1 MAGNEI
7 YRVEIPIIV
16 DDQTEA
22 PLRQAEERVSRFQR
36 TAEKQAK
43 MVREHLLSLSKL
55 QIEPVMRIK
64 DQLTNSV
71 LNADKLIKKLGMEQA
86 SPLIEAQ
93 DRVSAVATRIDAT
106 LKALDKGNVKVLAE
120 LQGPLM
126 DEIVKAKAS
135 LSVLNNVKAGPVA
148 ELRGELFGQLAQAMS
163 QVKGLDSI
171 IAQPQATLWDQVTWK
186 AREIGGAL
194 RQLTSRAWSVVVDVK
209 DRVTSTVK
217 GIVSKVGRLLSHP
230 LTLLGV
236 GGGITAATGYGLK
249 AVMEEQDLVS
259 SFEVMLG
266 DRKAAENRMQEL
278 IAFAGQT
285 PFTRQEIWRSSRQ
298 LELLTGGALATG
310 EGLRMVG
317 DIAAGTVQPFEEVAM
332 WVGRLHDGLQ
342 SGRPIGQAAMRLQEM
357 GALSGES
364 RAKLEKLAES
374 GKNISKTWPLA
385 AQEFERFAGLM
396 EKQSKNLKNIV
407 LGTKTFFTEN
417 VIKRWGQGIA
427 DVLQPALMKFRAW
440 RGENTE
446 TIKRMGDAIEQ
457 FGRRVGGT
465 LVGYFERVIERISA
479 IMSDP
484 RFKHASFAEK
494 VQMLVGAA
502 MDDVVAWLK
511 GPGKDK
517 MVEAFKTIG
526 EAAAKAYVGAMK
538 TLGKTAIDE
547 LKQGNIMAAAAP
559 AAAMWYMG
567 GGALAKGVWGLGKGA
582 WGLGKTMAGSQLVA
596 SGASVLG
603 KVLPA
608 LGTTAG
614 ITVAGGTLG
623 VAGIG
628 AGAYDIYRGIKE
640 RDPEE
645 ASKRYWA
652 GGTKLGM
659 VGAGAAIGSVV
670 PGVGTAVGAG
680 VGGIAALFTGT
691 AAGEALRNFWD
702 SFAAWASEAWD
713 EIKGAAERAWDWI
726 TENVTWE
733 SLAKGIGFVLGYL
746 EGTIFNADWWLGKW
760 DAVRG
765 WAEEKWE
772 AFAEIWENVKGTIL
786 DTIFSGDWW
795 LGKWG
800 DVKGWTEEKW
810 EKMESVW
817 ENAKKTIKSTLFSK
831 EWWSDQWGAVRKW
844 ADDALSGIAKR
855 WDIIKESFAGGRAAG
870 RQAAEAKQY
879 ATGGILTRPHL
890 GLVAEAGPE
899 AIIPLTKPA
908 RAWEL
913 WQNVGERMGFFS
925 REKVDYAI
933 PTKIAQQRLTL
944 SASGMGADRPTSVL
958 TRGMSEPLEKL
969 ETETRRIT
977 TRGYEAIN
985 RIKSVVEWV
994 KRVAHTADFYTTA
1007 GDFSGTSAGPAGY
1020 MPLVTAAAAKFNIPA
1035 GLLSRLIQ
1043 AESSWRPGVVSHAGA
1058 IGLTQVM
1065 PDTAR
1070 GMGYSV
1076 EALRRSPEIQ
1086 IEAGAKYLA
1095 QQYNRFGSWP
1105 LALAAYN
1112 AGPGA
1117 VSKHGGIPPY
1127 RETQNYVAKIL
1138 SPKAYARGG
1147 ILTRPHIGMVAEN
1160 GPEAII
1166 PLSTGM
1172 RPRALKLWAET
1183 GKMLGA
1189 EARGRTNVISL
1200 SEHRNIKAYASGGFT
1215 GAVLSLPV
1223 AAGGWDVPI
1232 SDPKQAVPRV
1242 ANINLNFDLA
1252 GLVGQVVIENKDDID
1267 GAVDKITGAIANNL
1281 RSVFQ
1286 NMTK

>member
-1 MAGNEI
+1 MAKNEI

-16 DDQTEA
+16 DDLTEA

-36 TAEKQAK
+36 TAEKQTKMARDHMMTLAK
-43 MVREHLLSLSKL
+43 MK
-55 QIEPVMRIK
+55 IEPVMRVK
-64 DQLTNSV
+64 DQLTSSV
-71 LNADKLIKKLGMEQA
+71 LNADRLIKKLGLEKA

-93 DRVSAVATRIDAT
+93 DRVSAVVTRADAA

-148 ELRGELFGQLAQAMS
+148 ELRGELFGQLTRAMS
-163 QVKGLDSI
+163 QVKGLDSLF
-171 IAQPQATLWDQVTWK
+171 AQPKATLWDQVTWK
-186 AREIGGAL
+186 AREIGGTL
-194 RQLTSRAWSVVVDVK
+194 RQLTSRAWTVAVEVK
-209 DRVTSTVK
+209 DKITSSVK
-217 GIVSKVGRLLSHP
+217 GIVSKATRLLSHP

-298 LELLTGGALATG
+298 LELLTGGALSTG
-310 EGLRMVG
+310 AGLQMVG
-317 DIAAGTVQPFEEVAM
+317 DIAAGTIQPFEEVAM
-332 WVGRLHDGLQ
+332 WVGRLYDGLQ

-567 GGALAKGVWGLGKGA
+567 GGALAKGVWGLGKSA
-582 WGLGKTMAGSQLVA
+582 WGLGKTMAGGQA
-596 SGASVLG
+596 AMTGANVLG
-603 KVLPA
+603 RALPM
-608 LGTTAG
+608 LGGTTGAV
-614 ITVAGGTLG
+614 IAGGTL
-623 VAGIG
+623 AGIAGVG

-640 RDPEE
+640 GDPEE

-670 PGVGTAVGAG
+670 PGVGTAIGAG

-702 SFAAWASEAWD
+702 NFTAWAGEAWD
-713 EIKGAAERAWDWI
+713 EIKGAAGRAWDWI

-733 SLAKGIGFVLGYL
+733 SLAKGVGFVLGYL

-800 DVKGWTEEKW
+800 DVKGWTKEKW
-810 EKMESVW
+810 GKMESVW

-831 EWWSDQWGAVRKW
+831 GWWSGQWGAVRKW

-855 WDIIKESFAGGRAAG
+855 WDIIKESFAEGRAAG
-870 RQAAEAKQY
+870 RQVAEAKQY

-899 AIIPLTKPA
+899 AIIPL
-908 RAWEL
+908 
-913 WQNVGERMGFFS
+913 
-925 REKVDYAI
+925 
-933 PTKIAQQRLTL
+933 
-944 SASGMGADRPTSVL
+944 
-958 TRGMSEPLEKL
+958 
-969 ETETRRIT
+969 
-977 TRGYEAIN
+977 
-985 RIKSVVEWV
+985 
-994 KRVAHTADFYTTA
+994 A
-1007 GDFSGTSAGPAGY
+1007 G
-1020 MPLVTAAAAKFNIPA
+1020 
-1035 GLLSRLIQ
+1035 
-1043 AESSWRPGVVSHAGA
+1043 H
-1058 IGLTQVM
+1058 
-1065 PDTAR
+1065 
-1070 GMGYSV
+1070 
-1076 EALRRSPEIQ
+1076 RS
-1086 IEAGAKYLA
+1086 
-1095 QQYNRFGSWP
+1095 
-1105 LALAAYN
+1105 
-1112 AGPGA
+1112 
-1117 VSKHGGIPPY
+1117 
-1127 RETQNYVAKIL
+1127 
-1138 SPKAYARGG
+1138 
-1147 ILTRPHIGMVAEN
+1147 
-1160 GPEAII
+1160 
-1166 PLSTGM
+1166 
-1172 RPRALKLWAET
+1172 RALNLWAET
-1183 GKMLGA
+1183 GRRLGVDNRIRAYAAGGFAGVQKALPVAAGWRDEWMAPITTAGGRAAGRQVAKVSETSKQLNNVKGITETARHIADVVDIERYRNMKEMGKTLEVVNHQQTVKAGKMLGVNTKNIVANLA
-1189 EARGRTNVISL
+1189 EY
-1200 SEHRNIKAYASGGFT
+1200 RNIKAYAAGGFA
-1215 GAVLSLPV
+1215 GALQALPTAVGNRDEWMVPV
-1223 AAGGWDVPI
+1223 AAPSTVTPGMATV
-1232 SDPKQAVPRV
+1232 
-1242 ANINLNFDLA
+1242 NLNFDLA

-1267 GAVDKITGAIANNL
+1267 GSINKITSAIADNL

-1286 NMTK
+1286 NMVK